1 MIGYEFEDK
10 NKAKNFIDLKISKM
24 RFVWK
29 DQYNGKYADS
39 CNEKYDNIN
48 DFDKSSN
55 YNNNNYSNDDNNNN
69 NNNNSNYNDND
80 NNNNG
85 NNENSKDKKR

>member
-1 MIGYEFEDK
+1 MIGYEFEDE
-10 NKAKNFIDLKISKM
+10 NKATNFIDLKISKM

-29 DQYNGKYADS
+29 DQYNG
-39 CNEKYDNIN
+39 KYDNIN

-69 NNNNSNYNDND
+69 DDDDDSNYNDND

>member
-39 CNEKYDNIN
+39 CNEKYDNN
-48 DFDKSSN
+48 NFDKSSN